1 MRGRFTSS
9 ALALT
14 ISLVAGVSRVASGA
28 DSEDAFAERVDLPA
42 LRSYAVQHNPEIAAM
57 DQRWRAARARPSQ
70 EGSLPDPMVNTAY
83 HNESFNQ
90 FTQGSSDFSWLRFGV
105 EQELPFPGKL
115 GLKETAASQEAER
128 EGSLYRA
135 TALDVVTRVR
145 VAYSDYVLA
154 YRSTDVLKKNKE
166 LLATL
171 ERGAEAR
178 YRVGE
183 GIQQDVLRAQ
193 VEVSILV
200 GRLTS
205 LDQARASAAAMLNGL
220 LNRPP
225 SAALGTPAPVEPSAL
240 SYSLD
245 ELEHLARQQSPALR
259 AADLNTARAD
269 TTVSLAKRQYFPD
282 FVVRADYYNTADLV
296 PEWEVGLGIRI
307 PLYFWRKQAHG
318 VEEAA
323 AGAEEA
329 RAARQN
335 TAQEILARIKDLY
348 AQATAADRLVKLYEG
363 TVVPQAGQSLRSALA
378 AYQVG
383 QVDFLSLLNSFT
395 VLNDYQLRAYEER
408 ANLEKAVAGLEDLAG
423 VLPEL
428 PAPAASRA
436 PTSSR

>member
-1 MRGRFTSS
+1 MRGHFTSS
-9 ALALT
+9 ALGFALV
-14 ISLVAGVSRVASGA
+14 LLAGACRIAAA
-28 DSEDAFAERVDLPA
+28 DGTDDAFAEHIDLAA
-42 LRSYAVQHNPEIAAM
+42 LRAYAVKHNPEIAAM

-70 EGSLPDPMVNTAY
+70 EGSLPDPMFNTAY

-128 EGSLYRA
+128 EGALYRA

-145 VAYSDYVLA
+145 VAYSVYVLA
-154 YRSTDVLKKNKE
+154 YRSIDVLEKNKE

-183 GIQQDVLRAQ
+183 GLQQDVIRAQ

-225 SAALGTPAPVEPSAL
+225 SAALGTPAPVEPSTL
-240 SYSLD
+240 SYTLD
-245 ELEHLARQQSPALR
+245 ELERLAREQSPALR

-282 FVVRADYYNTADLV
+282 FVVRADYYNKADLV

-307 PLYFWRKQAHG
+307 PLYFWRKQAYG

-335 TAQEILARIKDLY
+335 TAQDILARIKDLH

-363 TVVPQAGQSLRSALA
+363 TVVPQAEQSLRSATA
-378 AYQVG
+378 GYQVG
-383 QVDFLSLLNSFT
+383 QVDFLTLLNSFT

-423 VLPEL
+423 LLPEL
-428 PAPAASRA
+428 PAPAPSRA
-436 PTSSR
+436 PASSR